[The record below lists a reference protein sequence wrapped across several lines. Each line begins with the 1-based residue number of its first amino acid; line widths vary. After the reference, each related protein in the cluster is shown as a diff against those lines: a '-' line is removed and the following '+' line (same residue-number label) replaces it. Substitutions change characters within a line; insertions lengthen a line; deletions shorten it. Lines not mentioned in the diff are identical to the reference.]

1 MCPSSHVSC
10 VFFPEHQD
18 KFCAP
23 RGSKISQLI
32 SRTGMTCSRM
42 SGWIGQGSTGTFM
55 PSLGLPLLLMLLL
68 SLVQPGSA
76 NAACLPA
83 VDLHNLSQ
91 PQYQNTTGGSVVGT
105 GLASFVQSFLSTIQP
120 NPFPQGQCQQYF
132 LVITEVLLRPR
143 GPVWVIN
150 HALISSLKWPHVRG
164 ERLVIHSNKV
174 GIVETTGLAKQ

>member
-1 MCPSSHVSC
+1 MCPSSQASC
-10 VFFPEHQD
+10 VFYYICFSVFFPEHQD

-23 RGSKISQLI
+23 RGSEISQLI
-32 SRTGMTCSRM
+32 SRTGMRLCSRT
-42 SGWIGQGSTGTFM
+42 SGWSWQGYTGTFM
-55 PSLGLPLLLMLLL
+55 PSLGLPLLLLMLL
-68 SLVQPGSA
+68 SLVQSGSA

-105 GLASFVQSFLSTIQP
+105 GLASFVQSFLSTVQP

-143 GPVWVIN
+143 GPV
-150 HALISSLKWPHVRG
+150 
-164 ERLVIHSNKV
+164 
-174 GIVETTGLAKQ
+174 